1 MRCFKALR
9 RADLTFWKGSSCK
22 SSPIS
27 SHRSHAQL
35 ESLTLLLTFL
45 QTKMEIT
52 LLESRYKS
60 GLEPDLNAFHD
71 LKVPLA
77 LDIIESHQQIISEP
91 RLQRWQWYWK
101 HSHQWHSTI
110 YVLEEVARRPEA
122 SFAGRVWEAI
132 NSVLTSPNILDK
144 HGMNIETRT
153 KLLDSHEHALQ
164 AREQLMRARTN
175 LHSRPCQI

>member
-1 MRCFKALR
+1 M
-9 RADLTFWKGSSCK
+9 D
-22 SSPIS
+22 
-27 SHRSHAQL
+27 
-35 ESLTLLLTFL
+35 
-45 QTKMEIT
+45 
-52 LLESRYKS
+52 
-60 GLEPDLNAFHD
+60 AFHD

-77 LDIIESHQQIISEP
+77 LDIIESHQLIISEP

-132 NSVLTSPNILDK
+132 NLVLTSPNILDT

-153 KLLDSHEHALQ
+153 KLLDSHEKALQ
-164 AREQLMRARTN
+164 ARERLIHARTN
-175 LHSRPCQI
+175 LHVRSSQM